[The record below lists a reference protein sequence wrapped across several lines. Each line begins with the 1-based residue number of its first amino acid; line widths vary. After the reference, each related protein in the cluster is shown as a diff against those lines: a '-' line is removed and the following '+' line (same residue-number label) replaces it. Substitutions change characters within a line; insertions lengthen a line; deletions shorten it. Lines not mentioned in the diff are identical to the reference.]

1 MISPAAKAIMVERF
15 GKDNVLALATAAD
28 NVPYVRSVNAYYE
41 NGAFYVIT
49 CALSG
54 KMRQLAE
61 NPTCALA
68 GEWFTAHGM
77 GESMGWFRR
86 PENAPITA
94 ALRCAFAEWIDN
106 GHNNFDDPNCVI
118 LKISLTKGTLFS
130 HGTRYDI
137 DFTAEAST

>member
-1 MISPAAKAIMVERF
+1 MISPAAEAVMIERF

-49 CALSG
+49 YALSG
-54 KMRQLAE
+54 KMCQLAQ

-86 PENAPITA
+86 PENAPIAA
-94 ALRCAFAEWIDN
+94 ALRQAFAEWIDN

-137 DFTAEAST
+137 DFAAER

>member
-1 MISPAAKAIMVERF
+1 MKIHFFTKAATSDDFTRGEAIMVERF

-86 PENAPITA
+86 PENAPIAA

-106 GHNNFDDPNCVI
+106 GHNT
-118 LKISLTKGTLFS
+118 ST
-130 HGTRYDI
+130 TR
-137 DFTAEAST
+137 TASS